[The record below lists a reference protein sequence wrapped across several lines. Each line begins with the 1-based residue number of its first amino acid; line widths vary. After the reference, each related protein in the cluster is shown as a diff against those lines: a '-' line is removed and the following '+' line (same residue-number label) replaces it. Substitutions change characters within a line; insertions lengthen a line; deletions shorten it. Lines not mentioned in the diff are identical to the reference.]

1 MAKELTWD
9 GTLSPNEFQK
19 AAKAFVQKW
28 KGCISMPAWAWKPF
42 TRLPYTLTH
51 DEGGYLSLE
60 IVYKHVAEEEG
71 YPLESS
77 ALAEEVADAATLVN
91 LFALLSLLMAL
102 KCKVLDCDT
111 ETHLYDFHIIYSA
124 SYRVPILYFRGYNIG
139 GQPLDW
145 STIKEDLPLSS
156 VKMLDES
163 RWTFIT
169 KEEHPYLKR
178 PWFTLHPCGTGDW
191 MKLLFLDKVAS
202 VGRAACIPNYVLSWL
217 SMVGQAVGLKVP
229 LDLLTEDEHLPVN
242 S

>member
-77 ALAEEVADAATLVN
+77 ALAEEVADAATL
-91 LFALLSLLMAL
+91 
-102 KCKVLDCDT
+102 VLDCDT